1 MFSLARTRSASSS
14 SRLWFA
20 FGICAQEW
28 CPISWPA
35 SATAAAS
42 FGQLSM
48 VKPGVNQVAL
58 MPRSFRNVRMRPDAM
73 APNSPRDSGVGVVMP
88 RAMKPDWVS
97 KSKVRQTMWRG
108 MISLGRN
115 EYNTRHGDQNHRHY
129 SERRDRSHL
138 LNPARGECAGA
149 DPRRGRA
156 AGGRRSHRAAADAG
170 GTERRETGG

>member
-14 SRLWFA
+14 SRVWFA

-28 CPISWPA
+28 WPISWPP
-35 SATAAAS
+35 STTAALS

-48 VKPGVNQVAL
+48 VKPGVNQVVL
-58 MPRSFRNVRMRPDAM
+58 MPRSFRNVRMRPQATV

-108 MISLGRN
+108 MI
-115 EYNTRHGDQNHRHY
+115 
-129 SERRDRSHL
+129 L
-138 LNPARGECAGA
+138 LE
-149 DPRRGRA
+149 
-156 AGGRRSHRAAADAG
+156 H
-170 GTERRETGG
+170 ETQL